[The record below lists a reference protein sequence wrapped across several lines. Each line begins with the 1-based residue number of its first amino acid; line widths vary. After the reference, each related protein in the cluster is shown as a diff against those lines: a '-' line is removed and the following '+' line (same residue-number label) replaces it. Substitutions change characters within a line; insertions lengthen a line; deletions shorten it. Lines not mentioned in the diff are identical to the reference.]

1 MTTDSERIAAVE
13 ARLDGI
19 ADQLRSIDARSN
31 VQLQLTVAMW
41 VTTMIGV
48 IATLV
53 AVVVR
58 T

>member
-1 MTTDSERIAAVE
+1 MTTDSEGIAAVE